1 MKINIQSVLSK
12 VLIFAII
19 FLLSLSS
26 NAQDKKNY
34 RVGVIGF
41 YNLENLFDT
50 ENDTLKNDEEFLPD
64 GKNTWTDDRYA
75 EKLSNMAEVIRQIGS
90 DVNPDGP
97 AILGVSEIENR
108 RVLEDLIK
116 TAPLDSQAWDIVH
129 YDSPDRRGV
138 DVGMIYQ
145 PKYFTVY
152 NSASYLL
159 TLEGDPGFKS
169 RDQLVVSGVFDGDTI
184 HVIVNHWPSRWGGEK
199 ASRHKRIAAASLN
212 RKIVDSILMI
222 SPDAKIIVMGDL
234 NDNPT
239 DPSVKK
245 YLKSGKNPK
254 KLSEGELYNPMVDLY
269 KMGIGSNAW
278 RDSWNL
284 FDQVIVSQG
293 FLDAPD
299 ESYKY
304 YKAMVFNKN
313 FLTQSSGKYKG
324 YPYRTYGGG
333 AYMGGYS
340 DHFPVYILIYKEVK

>member
-1 MKINIQSVLSK
+1 MKINILFYLSK
-12 VLIFAII
+12 ILILTLV
-19 FLLSLSS
+19 FLLPFSS
-26 NAQDKKNY
+26 YAQDKKNF
-34 RVGVIGF
+34 RVGCIGF

-50 ENDTLKNDEEFLPD
+50 ENDTLKNDEEFLPK
-64 GKNTWTDDRYA
+64 GKNLWTDDRYA
-75 EKLSNMAEVIRQIGS
+75 EKLSNMAEVITQIGT

-116 TAPLDSQAWDIVH
+116 TAPFKTEEWDIVH

-145 PKYFTVY
+145 PKYFKVY
-152 NSASYLL
+152 HSDSYLL
-159 TLEGDPGFKS
+159 ELEDDPYFKS
-169 RDQLVVSGVFDGDTI
+169 RDQLVVSGVFDGDTL

-199 ASRHKRIAAASLN
+199 ASRHKRIAAAKLN
-212 RKIVDSILMI
+212 RKIVDSILLI

-234 NDNPT
+234 NDNPK

-245 YLKSGKNPK
+245 YLRSGSKVN

-269 KMGIGSNAW
+269 NKGIGSNAW

-293 FLDAPD
+293 L
-299 ESYKY
+299 
-304 YKAMVFNKN
+304 
-313 FLTQSSGKYKG
+313 LC
-324 YPYRTYGGG
+324 
-333 AYMGGYS
+333 
-340 DHFPVYILIYKEVK
+340 